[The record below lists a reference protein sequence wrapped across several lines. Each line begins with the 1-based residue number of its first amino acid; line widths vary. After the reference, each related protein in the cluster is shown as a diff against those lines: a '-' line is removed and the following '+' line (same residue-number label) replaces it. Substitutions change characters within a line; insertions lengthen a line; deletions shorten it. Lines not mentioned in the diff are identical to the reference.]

1 MSTDFMLPEKDRKEI
16 AEGLSHVLADTYTLY
31 LKTHNFHWNVEGPM
45 FNSLHLMFET
55 QYNALALAVDELAE
69 RIRALGVYAPGSYAD
84 YSKLSKVKEAKGV
97 PTATEMVDQLAED
110 NTIVSNTIR
119 KVVKKAEAAGDT
131 VTADMLIARQT
142 EHEKTAWMLRATN
155 K

>member
-1 MSTDFMLPEKDRKEI
+1 MSSDFTLPEKARKEI

-55 QYNALALAVDELAE
+55 QYTALALAVDELAE
-69 RIRALGVYAPGSYAD
+69 RVRALGQYAPGSYSAYAD
-84 YSKLSKVKEAKGV
+84 LSKVKEAKGV
-97 PTATEMVDQLAED
+97 PGAMEMVKQLADD
-110 NTIVSNTIR
+110 NLTVSNTIR
-119 KVVKKAEAAGDT
+119 KVVKTAEEAGDT

-142 EHEKTAWMLRATN
+142 EHEKTAWMLHATA